1 MAIPSAFGGLVAN
14 TNYGFDTTNLET
26 LGYSASGAVKISLSD
41 LLQAPDA
48 ALMQVIQN
56 VRTNAV
62 PYAIGVTIFGVGAKV
77 TRKLLSKPI
86 NTVNRMIFTGKD
98 APLRGLGVRI

>member
-1 MAIPSAFGGLVAN
+1 MAIPSAFGGLIAN
-14 TNYGFDTTNLET
+14 TNYGYDTSNLET
-26 LGYSASGAVKISLSD
+26 LGYGAAGAVKISLSD

-48 ALMQVIQN
+48 ALMQVVQN
-56 VRTNAV
+56 VRSNAV
-62 PYAIGVTIFGVGAKV
+62 QYAIGATIFGVGAKV
-77 TRKLLSKPI
+77 TRKILKSPI